1 MLSGPMTP
9 PSPIEA
15 VVFDLDGTLIDSF
28 PDIRA
33 ACNFTLEQLGRP
45 ALSDPLIRSFV
56 GRGSRRLVASALGVQ
71 PEDALVNEALAI
83 FLDYYEAHPVDLTVP
98 RPGALELIELFGARA
113 MAICTNKPARIT
125 ARVVE
130 ALGWRNQFGA
140 VIAGGD
146 APALKP
152 DPRPVELACER
163 IGVSPHQSIMVGDGA
178 EDVLAAR
185 TAGAFSV
192 AVLGG
197 FPREE
202 LVRASNPDW
211 LVTDLFELKA
221 RLEPHLTR

>member
-1 MLSGPMTP
+1 MLSRPMML
-9 PSPIEA
+9 PSPLEA

-33 ACNFTLEQLGRP
+33 ACNYTLEQLGRP
-45 ALSDPLIRSFV
+45 ALSDPVIRSFV
-56 GRGSRRLVASALGVQ
+56 GRGSKRLVASALGVQ
-71 PEDALVNEALAI
+71 PEDQLVSDALAI
-83 FLDYYEAHPVDLTVP
+83 FLDYYEAHPVDLTQP
-98 RPGALELIELFGARA
+98 RPGALELLELLGTCA

-130 ALGWRNQFGA
+130 ALGWQTRFGA

-152 DPRPVELACER
+152 DPRPVQLACER

-185 TAGAFSV
+185 AAGAFSV

-202 LVRASNPDW
+202 LVRGSDPDW
-211 LVTDLFELKA
+211 LVSDLFELKA
-221 RLEPHLTR
+221 RIQPHLTR

>member
-1 MLSGPMTP
+1 MLSRLMML

-33 ACNFTLEQLGRP
+33 ACNHTLERLGRP
-45 ALSDPLIRSFV
+45 ALTDPVIRSFV
-56 GRGSRRLVASALGVQ
+56 GRGSRRLVASALGVT
-71 PEDALVNEALAI
+71 PEDDLVNEALAI
-83 FLDYYEAHPVDLTVP
+83 FLDYYEAHPLDHTEP
-98 RPGALELIELFGARA
+98 RPGALELLELLGTRS

-130 ALGWRNQFGA
+130 ALGWKTRFGA

-152 DPRPVELACER
+152 DPRPVELACEK

-185 TAGAFSV
+185 AAGAFSV

-202 LVRASNPDW
+202 LVRGAEPDW
-211 LVTDLFELKA
+211 LVADLFELQA
-221 RLEPHLTR
+221 RLAPRLTR

>member
-1 MLSGPMTP
+1 LPAWTRNLHSSTKRTGGPLSPSRPALKADRAQVRSKVQELDPCRAPPMLSRLMML

-33 ACNFTLEQLGRP
+33 ACNHTLERLGRP
-45 ALSDPLIRSFV
+45 ALTDPVIRSFV

-130 ALGWRNQFGA
+130 A
-140 VIAGGD
+140 
-146 APALKP
+146 
-152 DPRPVELACER
+152 
-163 IGVSPHQSIMVGDGA
+163 
-178 EDVLAAR
+178 
-185 TAGAFSV
+185 
-192 AVLGG
+192 
-197 FPREE
+197 
-202 LVRASNPDW
+202 
-211 LVTDLFELKA
+211 
-221 RLEPHLTR
+221 